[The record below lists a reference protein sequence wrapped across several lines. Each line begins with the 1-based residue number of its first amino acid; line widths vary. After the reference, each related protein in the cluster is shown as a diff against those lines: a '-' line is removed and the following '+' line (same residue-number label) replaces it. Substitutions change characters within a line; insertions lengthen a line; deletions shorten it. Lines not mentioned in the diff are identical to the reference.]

1 MFIALDMCTWTF
13 RVFTMFRILISAAAL
28 LTSEGEDHMLC
39 FLLVY
44 IVFLTCVHAVTIAES
59 SF

>member
-1 MFIALDMCTWTF
+1 ML
-13 RVFTMFRILISAAAL
+13 VLISAAAL

-44 IVFLTCVHAVTIAES
+44 IVCLTCVHAVTIAGLFVFIS
-59 SF
+59 IFISNV